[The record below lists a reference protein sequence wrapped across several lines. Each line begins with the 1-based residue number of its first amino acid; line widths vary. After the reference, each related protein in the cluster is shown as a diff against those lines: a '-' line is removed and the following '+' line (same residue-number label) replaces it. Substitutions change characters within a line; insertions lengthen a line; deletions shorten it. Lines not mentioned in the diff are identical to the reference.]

1 MEMNNDHTEQKR
13 ASASPQK
20 KPRLRLPFDDSRQDF
35 ILWIYDNR
43 IGLIVTIVAL
53 ITLSVAFVTA
63 EISLRGQAGED
74 IIYIDM
80 GELELLENER
90 DRLLREVQERNNS
103 IDWSAVRNTSSNEN
117 ALNENLEDEKRYRC
131 GEAECRGRSR

>member
-103 IDWSAVRNTSSNEN
+103 IDFLRLNRSKQGEN
-117 ALNENLEDEKRYRC
+117 MLFQDCQLI
-131 GEAECRGRSR
+131 